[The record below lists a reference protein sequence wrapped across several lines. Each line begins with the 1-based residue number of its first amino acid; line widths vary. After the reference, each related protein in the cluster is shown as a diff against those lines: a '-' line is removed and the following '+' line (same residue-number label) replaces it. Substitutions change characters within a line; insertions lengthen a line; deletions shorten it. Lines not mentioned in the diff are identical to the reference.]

1 MVYRIYL
8 LLEFTDHNN
17 CTYSYDYKYG
27 YYPSD
32 EGDLMRSLLSCLGH
46 VLFLL
51 TKTFILFYFT
61 ICKILTYQI
70 KKFFQKRVV
79 RTKLDICDIFISF
92 LLRCVKEANN
102 L

>member
-1 MVYRIYL
+1 MKI
-8 LLEFTDHNN
+8 TDPNN
-17 CTYSYDYKYG
+17 CTYSYDYKQG

-51 TKTFILFYFT
+51 TKTFILFYFA
-61 ICKILTYQI
+61 ICKFLAYQI
-70 KKFFQKRVV
+70 KKYFQKRVM
-79 RTKLDICDIFISF
+79 RTKLDICDIFISCMF
-92 LLRCVKEANN
+92 RCVKEANN